1 MKYEASVLTGTE
13 KRIFALRTLFSSR
26 GYKPYRMRKFEEYDL
41 YSRNKDFLTND
52 MVITFT
58 DTNGSLKALK
68 PDVTLS
74 IVKNLRDDPGSI
86 QRLYYD
92 ENVYRVS
99 GSTNTYKEIMQM
111 GLECIGAA
119 DNPAVTEV
127 LDLAAASL
135 ELVADNHDY
144 VLKVSDLDVLT
155 LLVDEICDSKSMRS
169 SLLNLAGAKNL
180 HGIRALC
187 AENEIS
193 GPSYE
198 ALLGILELYGHPD
211 EVLPDLIG
219 LCKGTCA
226 EAEAGELASVLED
239 LSDERKAKIAI
250 DFSIIGDTSYYN
262 GLSIEGYIDG
272 IPECVLIGGRYDM
285 LMRRMKKRSR
295 AIGFAVYL
303 DNLARL
309 GSAGDDA
316 IDQFYGTDSCEADG
330 CMINIALP
338 KGRLGEKVYKMF
350 EDAGYGCPDMFEGR
364 KLLFENRDAGVR
376 YFWVKPSDVP
386 IYVERGAAD
395 IGVAGKDILLEY
407 DPNVF
412 ELKDLG
418 IGKCR
423 MVVAGPADF
432 RDDSEYPVRV
442 ATKFPGIAQDYYAS
456 VGRDIE
462 IIKLNGSIE
471 IAPILGLSDVIVDLV
486 ETGTTL
492 KENDLVVLEDILDV
506 SARLIANKSGYNF
519 KSSAITELLNRI

>member
-13 KRIFALRTLFSSR
+13 KRIFALRTLFSSY
-26 GYKPYRMRKFEEYDL
+26 GYIPYRMRKFEEYDL
-41 YSRNKDFLTND
+41 YSRNKDFLMND
-52 MVITFT
+52 RVITFT
-58 DTNGSLKALK
+58 DTNGRLKALK

-74 IVKNLRDDPGSI
+74 IVKNLKDNPGDI

-99 GSTNTYKEIMQM
+99 GSTGTYKEIMQM

-119 DNPAVTEV
+119 DNPSVTEV

-135 ELVADNHDY
+135 ELVAESNDY

-155 LLVDEICDSKSMRS
+155 LLIDDMTDSKSLRAQ
-169 SLLNLAGAKNL
+169 LLDLAGAKNV
-180 HGIRALC
+180 HGIKALC
-187 AENEIS
+187 AENEITGS
-193 GPSYE
+193 SLETLIG
-198 ALLGILELYGHPD
+198 LLALYGCPD
-211 EVLPDLIG
+211 EVLPKLKA
-219 LCKGTCA
+219 LCKGSCA
-226 EAEAGELASVLED
+226 EAEAEELASVLED
-239 LSDERKAKIAI
+239 LSDERKAKIAL

-262 GLSIEGYIDG
+262 GISFEGYIDG
-272 IPECVLIGGRYDM
+272 IPACVLIGGRYDM
-285 LMRRMKKRSR
+285 LMRRMKKKSR

-303 DNLARL
+303 DTLKRL
-309 GSAGDDA
+309 GSADEA
-316 IDQFYGTDSCEADG
+316 IDQFYGNESEAIDG
-330 CMINIALP
+330 KMINIALP
-338 KGRLGEKVYKMF
+338 KGRLGEKVYEMF
-350 EDAGYGCPDMFEGR
+350 EAAGYGCPDMFEGR
-364 KLLFENRDAGVR
+364 KLLFENREAGVR

-407 DPNVF
+407 NPNVF

-418 IGKCR
+418 VGKCR

-432 RDDSEYPVRV
+432 KEKSEYPVRV
-442 ATKFPGIAQDYYAS
+442 ATKFPSIAQDYYAS
-456 VGRDIE
+456 TGRDIE

-492 KENDLVVLEDILDV
+492 RENNLVVLENILDV

-519 KSSAITELLNRI
+519 KSDAVNELLSKI